1 MPKELI
7 HDVNGPFTFEV
18 RWGVDSSDIQVATVM
33 RPQTSDGPQNLYD
46 LVNSWDEGSRQ
57 LATGLY
63 VTLDWHGCN
72 RAIRSIRTARR
83 KVYSEE

>member
-7 HDVNGPFTFEV
+7 HDVNGPFSFEV
-18 RWGVDSSDIQVATVM
+18 RWTEFGEVQVATIM
-33 RPQTSDGPQNLYD
+33 RPRTSDEPQNLYD
-46 LVNSWDEGSRQ
+46 LVNSWTDDSRQ

-72 RAIRSIRTARR
+72 RVIRSVRTARR
-83 KVYSEE
+83 KSSGEE